1 MAKKKDMQRSE
12 GTGVKAKDIRAACNS
27 LATDLKNLKQALKR
41 LEKNVADLKKMAEKP
56 RGQGAAKKIE
66 LSASKDKVEKAR
78 FSPEL
83 IKKLRRRKGLTQ
95 TQMAAV
101 VGVNPSTVNFWER
114 GRSQPTGENLEA
126 LVALRDASK
135 ADIKTLLAQRAPEL
149 GPPGPANKP
158 RGRGRPRKKR

>member
-1 MAKKKDMQRSE
+1 LRLSRATNVKKQ
-12 GTGVKAKDIRAACNS
+12 
-27 LATDLKNLKQALKR
+27 KQALRR
-41 LEKNVADLKKMAEKP
+41 LEKNVADKKKRARKP
-56 RGQGAAKKIE
+56 RGQRAAKTVE
-66 LSASKDKVEKAR
+66 LTASKDKVEKAR

-101 VGVNPSTVNFWER
+101 VGVNASTVNFWER
-114 GRSQPTGENLEA
+114 GRSQPRGENFEA